1 MLEKNFIYYLMV
13 TTLAFVVFFSYNSTN
28 INKYNSRFYVASV
41 CSNIAILLG
50 FAIRNIAR
58 AYDMRGLHIA
68 TNVVVYALPSFIP
81 YFLCAMHFTRN
92 KKMQIILA
100 LPCIVIALIAVSSV
114 WTRLHF
120 YVNESNVYS
129 RGVFYYVSFAIITVY
144 FFTCLCLNIRTYRD
158 AERTE
163 KIWVASIFLLNLP
176 AAVIQTANSGIY
188 ALWTTSAASLV
199 LYYIFMSEMASN
211 YDVLTGVRNRN
222 SFFAKQTKINTG
234 SEYTV
239 VIYDVNYLKSTN
251 DNIGHTAGD
260 TLIIATAQIVS
271 KVYRDTGTVF
281 RIGGDEFCVIVNST
295 KENVLQDLNAN
306 VMADLGK
313 YNETS
318 ELLLSLSFGYEAH
331 KSKDE
336 RSFEAVFEAADEK
349 MYEMKKGHR
358 GHFD

>member
-13 TTLAFVVFFSYNSTN
+13 TTLGFVVVFSYNSTN
-28 INKYNSRFYVASV
+28 INKYNRRFYVKSV

-58 AYDMRGLHIA
+58 AYDMRGLHIV

-81 YFLCAMHFTRN
+81 YFLIAMHFTRN
-92 KKMQIILA
+92 KKLQVILA
-100 LPCIVIALIAVSSV
+100 MPCIVIALIAVSSI
-114 WTRLHF
+114 WTGLHF
-120 YVNESNVYS
+120 SVDESNVYS
-129 RGVFYYVSFAIITVY
+129 RGVFYSVSFVIITVY
-144 FFTCLCLNIRTYRD
+144 FFACLGLNLRTYRD

-176 AAVIQTANSGIY
+176 AGIIQTVNSGIY

-199 LYYIFMSEMASN
+199 LYYIFMSEMAAN

-222 SFFAKQTKINTG
+222 SFFAKQNKINTG

-239 VIYDVNYLKSTN
+239 VIYDVNYLKSAN
-251 DNIGHTAGD
+251 DNIGHAAGD

-271 KVYRDTGTVF
+271 KVYRGTGTVF
-281 RIGGDEFCVIVNST
+281 RIGGDEFCVIVNNT
-295 KENVLQDLNAN
+295 KENVLQGLNAK
-306 VMADLGK
+306 VMASLGE

-331 KSKDE
+331 TAGDK
-336 RSFEAVFEAADEK
+336 RAFEEVFESADK
-349 MYEMKKGHR
+349 NMYEMKKGHR